1 MRKTVINMKFSP
13 EQEAA
18 LDLLEDG
25 ESVFLTGGAGAG
37 KTALINE
44 FIRRNP
50 NRAIAQLGTTGNAAQ
65 LVGGQTMHSFFG
77 LGSRIH
83 RPHELRM
90 DDRVKARIRMTR
102 CIIVE
107 EISMARIDHF
117 QAIRDRLYG
126 APRGFG
132 DFAGYQLI
140 VVGDFGQL
148 PPVIPSAEASA
159 LEQLYGSGK
168 QFAFQNRYWKH
179 LKRVELK
186 TVHRQANDGD
196 FAGWLNLLREGKSPD
211 LGVINARVGPAPDGA
226 THLVAT
232 NAAANGIN
240 AEAMERLP
248 GGRYRI
254 EGETKDVFQER
265 SMRVPRVMF
274 LKPGARVIICANDLQ
289 AGYANGSSGT
299 LLRCERDAR
308 GKPQAIV
315 QIDDGKEVT
324 VRQHQWD
331 NAYYAPGSD
340 GTLERRVSGT
350 YRQLPLL
357 PGWAI
362 TIHRSQGMSID
373 NLHVDTRG
381 SFAPGQAYV
390 ALSRATSLAGLTL
403 AAPLQEKHIMY
414 DDRVRAFMAEG
425 APSHVPA

>member
-1 MRKTVINMKFSP
+1 MIFNS

-25 ESVFLTGGAGAG
+25 ESVFITGGAGVG

-44 FIRRNP
+44 FVRRNP
-50 NRAIAQLGTTGNAAQ
+50 NRPIARLGTTGNAAQ
-65 LVGGQTMHSFFG
+65 LIGGQTLHSFLG
-77 LGSRIH
+77 LGTRIH
-83 RPHELRM
+83 RPHDLRM
-90 DDRVKARIRMTR
+90 DDRVKARIRMAK

-140 VVGDFGQL
+140 VVGDFAQL
-148 PPVIPSAEASA
+148 PPVIPPAESAA
-159 LEQLYGSGK
+159 LEQLYGPNK
-168 QFAFQNRYWKH
+168 HFAFQNRYWKN
-179 LKRVELK
+179 LKRIELLQ
-186 TVHRQANDGD
+186 VHRQANDAD
-196 FAGWLNLLREGKSPD
+196 FAAWLNCLRAGRPVD
-211 LGVINARVGPAPDGA
+211 LSVINERVGKAQEGA

-232 NAAANGIN
+232 NSAADRIN
-240 AEAMERLP
+240 AQAMEQIP

-254 EGETKDVFQER
+254 EGEAKDVFHER
-265 SMRVPRVMF
+265 SMRVPSVLQ
-274 LKPGARVIICANDLQ
+274 LKPGARVIICANDLP
-289 AGYANGSSGT
+289 AGYVNGSTGT
-299 LLRCERDAR
+299 LIRCERDAR

-315 QIDDGKEVT
+315 QIDGGKEVT
-324 VRQHQWD
+324 VRQHKWE
-331 NAYYAPGSD
+331 NAYYSPGSD
-340 GTLERRVSGT
+340 GTLERQVRGS

-373 NLHVDTRG
+373 KLHVDTRG

-390 ALSRATSLAGLTL
+390 ALSRATRLSGVTL
-403 AAPLQEKHIMY
+403 AAPIQEKHIMY
-414 DDRVRAFMAEG
+414 DERVRAFMEEG
-425 APSHVPA
+425 ALTHVPA